1 MDLLQMILDA
11 QNGQAVDQIGSSLGL
26 DRDQTRSAI
35 EQLLPALAGGMARNV
50 TQPGGLESL
59 EAALT
64 RGSHGRYLDDVSQ
77 IGAAD
82 NILDGNGILG
92 HLLGSKEVSRQV
104 AASAS
109 AQTGIGADLLKKMLP
124 MLASL
129 VMASLARN
137 ASRSSSGNV
146 QFGQETGGG
155 SLFDLLGPLL
165 AGGGGRA
172 QNTGGLGA
180 AVDILG
186 SLFKK

>member
-1 MDLLQMILDA
+1 MDLLQMILNA
-11 QNGQAVDQIGSSLGL
+11 QNGQAVDQIGGSLGL
-26 DRDQTRSAI
+26 SRDQTRSAI
-35 EQLLPALAGGMARNV
+35 EQLLPALAGGMARNA

-59 EAALT
+59 ESALT
-64 RGSHGRYLDDVSQ
+64 RGNHGRYLDDPSQ
-77 IGAAD
+77 LGGAD

-92 HLLGSKEVSRQV
+92 HLLGSKDVSRQV
-104 AASAS
+104 AANAS

-124 MLASL
+124 MLASI

-146 QFGQETGGG
+146 QLGQGSGGG
-155 SLFDLLGPLL
+155 SLFDMLGPML
-165 AGGGGRA
+165 AGGGQGQGA
-172 QNTGGLGA
+172 SGLGA